1 MRKKYLV
8 LLVMIFSIIGFIS
21 STYLA
26 WDHYRVANGFL
37 CDLGESFGCDITKE
51 SKYSE
56 IFNIP
61 VGIFGMFWFLVIAG
75 LAMIERKYNITEIM
89 LGWGIIGLIFVG
101 YFVHGEYLLGA
112 ICPYCTIAHASIIL
126 IFISTFY
133 FYIQKIM

>member
-75 LAMIERKYNITEIM
+75 LAMIERKYNITGIM
-89 LGWGIIGLIFVG
+89 LGWGIFGMIFVG

-126 IFISTFY
+126 IFVATLDFY
-133 FYIQKIM
+133 RQRRR

>member
-21 STYLA
+21 SAYLA
-26 WDHYRVANGFL
+26 WDHYRVVNGFL

-75 LAMIERKYNITEIM
+75 LAMIERKYNITGIM
-89 LGWGIIGLIFVG
+89 LGWGIFGKQLKGRFKTG
-101 YFVHGEYLLGA
+101 RKPKNRLTHPSSRF
-112 ICPYCTIAHASIIL
+112 
-126 IFISTFY
+126 FY
-133 FYIQKIM
+133 F